1 MNLKP
6 TKKPINPSFSSGPC
20 PKRPGWTH
28 HILKEALI
36 GRSHRSPEGKKILNQ
51 AILLTKEILEIPDDF
66 RVGIVPGSDTG
77 AIEMA
82 MWNLLGARPVDV
94 LAWESFGGEWVQDI
108 VESLQLESVS
118 VHESG
123 YGQLPDLSKV
133 SFKSDVV
140 FVWNGTT
147 SGVRLI
153 NADWIPVDREGLTLC
168 DATSAAFAMDLPW
181 EKLDV
186 TTFSWQKVLG
196 GEAAHGVIV
205 MSPRA
210 AERLQDY
217 TPRWPIPKLLRLAK
231 DKVINESLFDGATI
245 NTPSMLCVHDYLD
258 ALNWAK
264 DMGGVRELWRKS
276 SDNLQLV
283 EEWVL
288 QNEWIDFLAEEPKN
302 RSNTSICL
310 KFVSQW
316 FTAMS
321 DKEQRKTVKEFCN
334 ILSNEHVAY
343 DIEGYRNAPPGL
355 RLWGGSTVES
365 SDIILLLPW
374 LEWAYAKIKG

>member
-1 MNLKP
+1 
-6 TKKPINPSFSSGPC
+6 
-20 PKRPGWTH
+20 
-28 HILKEALI
+28 
-36 GRSHRSPEGKKILNQ
+36 
-51 AILLTKEILEIPDDF
+51 
-66 RVGIVPGSDTG
+66 
-77 AIEMA
+77 
-82 MWNLLGARPVDV
+82 
-94 LAWESFGGEWVQDI
+94 
-108 VESLQLESVS
+108 
-118 VHESG
+118 
-123 YGQLPDLSKV
+123 
-133 SFKSDVV
+133 
-140 FVWNGTT
+140 
-147 SGVRLI
+147 
-153 NADWIPVDREGLTLC
+153 
-168 DATSAAFAMDLPW
+168 
-181 EKLDV
+181 
-186 TTFSWQKVLG
+186 
-196 GEAAHGVIV
+196 
-205 MSPRA
+205 
-210 AERLQDY
+210 
-217 TPRWPIPKLLRLAK
+217 
-231 DKVINESLFDGATI
+231 
-245 NTPSMLCVHDYLD
+245 MLCVHDYLD

>member
-82 MWNLLGARPVDV
+82 MWNLLGARPIDV

-118 VHESG
+118 VHESD

-210 AERLQDY
+210 AERLQEY

-288 QNEWIDFLAEEPKN
+288 QNEWIEFLAEEPKN